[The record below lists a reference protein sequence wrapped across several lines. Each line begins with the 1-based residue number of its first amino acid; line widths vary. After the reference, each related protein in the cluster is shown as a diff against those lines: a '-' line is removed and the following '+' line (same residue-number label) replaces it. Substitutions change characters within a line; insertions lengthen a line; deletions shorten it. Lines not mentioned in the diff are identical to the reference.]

1 MTTFDRDPPAPSA
14 ARPAGIAMMLLAM
27 VLVGSTVVASD
38 VIGEGMSPFQGTALR
53 FGVAGLG
60 FAALW
65 VLRGERLPPLS
76 RRDWTVLI
84 LQSAIGSFAFSIL
97 LIVGLYFTA
106 GANASV
112 VVGTLPA
119 VMGLMA
125 FLVLG
130 ERLGAVRAAA
140 TALATVAVALVTLT
154 GGEGAAGSIDSLPR
168 VAIDGRA
175 VLGTA
180 LLLLAVV
187 CEAVF
192 LLLNRALH
200 TPIPA
205 FQVAALMCA
214 FGFAFGTIG
223 AAVEWLFA
231 APPAPSAAAVLG
243 AVYYGMVPT
252 LIGFPLWYGGSARS
266 TAADAALA
274 TAAMPVAAIALSAL
288 VLGETVTM
296 AQVAGCALV
305 VAAIAVGAWRP
316 TR

>member
-1 MTTFDRDPPAPSA
+1 
-14 ARPAGIAMMLLAM
+14 MMLLAM
-27 VLVGSTVVASD
+27 VLVGSTVVASNI
-38 VIGEGMSPFQGTALR
+38 IGEGMSPFQGTALR

-65 VLRGERLPPLS
+65 IVRGERLPSLGW
-76 RRDWTVLI
+76 RDWTLLV
-84 LQSAIGSFAFSIL
+84 LQSAIGNFAFSIL

-106 GANASV
+106 GAHAGV

-140 TALATVAVALVTLT
+140 IALATAAVALVTLA
-154 GGEGAAGSIDSLPR
+154 GGEGAAGSISSSPL
-168 VAIDGRA
+168 VAIDGRV

-180 LLLLAVV
+180 ILLLAVV

-200 TPIPA
+200 TPVPA
-205 FQVAALMCA
+205 FQIAAFMCA

-223 AAVEWLFA
+223 AVVEWLFA
-231 APPAPSAAAVLG
+231 APPAPSAAAILG
-243 AVYYGMVPT
+243 AVYYGIVPT
-252 LIGFPLWYGGSARS
+252 LIGFPLWYSGSARG

-288 VLGETVTM
+288 VLGETVTIV
-296 AQVAGCALV
+296 QVAGCALV
-305 VAAIAVGAWRP
+305 VVAIALGAWK
-316 TR
+316 TTDK